1 MMIFDMGNGDTPMK
15 TPRDWQA
22 QAKGI
27 IRGELKRRNLSY
39 KDLADR
45 LQAIGVKDTERNISN
60 KIARG
65 GFTAV
70 FFLQCMEAI
79 GVNAI
84 HLNGD

>member
-1 MMIFDMGNGDTPMK
+1 MTDPMK
-15 TPRDWQA
+15 TARDWQA

-45 LQAIGVKDTERNISN
+45 LQEIGIKDTERNISN

-79 GVNAI
+79 GVQNI

>member
-1 MMIFDMGNGDTPMK
+1 MK
-15 TPRDWQA
+15 TSRDWQA

-39 KDLADR
+39 KDLADQ
-45 LQAIGVKDTERNISN
+45 LQAIGVKENERNVSN

-65 GFTAV
+65 GFTAA

-79 GVNAI
+79 GVRAI
-84 HLNGD
+84 HLDDVTSLPSSSPD